1 MVNKPSLPAYLVFT
15 LYLRYHLQ
23 HPPTDFIDKDSH
35 VEYQCHRCC
44 DEIQRRLSTA
54 RGTGTTTLQQL
65 LLARDIMTAMRG
77 PRLQVGSAAWIG
89 EERASALQIVRSEV
103 EEFSYSAHNEIEWLN
118 EHMAAILNENE
129 VNITEAFK
137 TPGKLRGKTPHTIRK
152 AGAIETRAPL
162 SDVFAA
168 SPSTSKN
175 LHSAH
180 TSRFHPP
187 QLHQVASK
195 AIPLGPKPASPQR
208 HVFSPQRAPP
218 PRGLQDS
225 GYYGSQDL
233 IATDLSED
241 AEPEDIANPYSD
253 IVLPP
258 GGSSIRRSPARK
270 AAAASPAKI
279 FQTAR
284 EDQITHALPDVPSD
298 ATQDEPDSSSKE
310 SDMDDPSSEA
320 PVPSPAPSS
329 RKPSMSAEQS
339 DEPSDEQSASEG
351 SSPIRPVVRKSSLN
365 FASLPAREP
374 LNSGKSLGGRLSR
387 NSHFDN
393 GNSSRTSY
401 YQRQTGG
408 KSLGNLAKRESVH
421 EGNPAG
427 MDVDEEESTPAH
439 EASESERPGLS
450 HTKTYTQR
458 LQDQIS
464 MLGKPQG
471 SFGQSKQTSNA
482 SAAQQNATQTQ
493 SATSPKSVSPEKE
506 PVSTTP
512 RASPED
518 DDDDWIEP
526 PNTVKETTDSRPLL
540 TKSHTTDIMEGIQ
553 DKDDDYS
560 PDEQISHSLSNHIK
574 SSSVST
580 MPIAS
585 SALGRETAP
594 LSKAI
599 SISNSSLAA
608 SQDDMADTPSKSPS
622 RSFRD
627 SPLKQVKSK
636 LSSILKSSRGLL
648 ASSAAISAEG
658 KTLMS
663 PSSTRLALHGGP
675 SSESVIMK
683 PQDIETQPLEPVSP
697 TKPVARRTRAST
709 EREKE
714 QRRRE
719 NEVKR
724 MEEQMDKLDKVR
736 EKEREKARAFTQEKV
751 NTTEK
756 EIPAQRQDERLAFKA
771 TPDPVKASQPS
782 PRKIRAGEEPEFRQL
797 DRDTDMSDA
806 QPPMPP
812 PSSSKPTLPSQATRG
827 KDSKRPVK
835 PIKDSA
841 AKAKAPPTV
850 IRVNTG
856 SQHSQY
862 LPAGSRVSTASHDTL
877 NSTHSTASSKTSKSS
892 YQVKSSTHNLKAPP
906 SAGRPK
912 AAELAA
918 RKKEQDERESQRRRE
933 AKAEMERKR
942 IAAQEEQRKQDQQR
956 RLELERQRQ
965 QEEEKKNAQRQA
977 AIEKAKQTK
986 APPPAVRSQPNGPP
1000 DATLAQ
1006 QKSSS
1011 SKAEGQPAR
1020 PPSRLAGIRDESSR
1034 PVNSILSNAAKAG
1047 AKRTLGPETSDDT
1060 YSRPPPSRGG
1070 PAYQTKDSKRRRTSE
1085 HADDEL
1091 EGVNPPNIKGPPVRP
1106 STGFKKDLP
1115 IKSAFQNGYAAAPHS
1130 ATRDLFKAAVTAQH
1144 NSHIKAAHPLDMA
1157 QISKG
1162 PIPFAPGSNATGSS
1176 HKTPARPGQLA
1187 IAKSTVKRASP
1198 RFQNGESIEL
1208 PEIQTDDDDDDD
1220 ESQAMNVAAWA
1231 DSPDLRRALMR
1242 QETMDPS
1249 QIFGPPAPLNM
1260 EEVFNKSKDKWHKFR
1275 QRTSSANWSGLD
1287 RLTEDDIRKDMAAR
1301 DKLRRD
1307 GGWSY
1312 EMSKDML

>member
-1 MVNKPSLPAYLVFT
+1 
-15 LYLRYHLQ
+15 
-23 HPPTDFIDKDSH
+23 
-35 VEYQCHRCC
+35 
-44 DEIQRRLSTA
+44 
-54 RGTGTTTLQQL
+54 
-65 LLARDIMTAMRG
+65 MTAMRG

-89 EERASALQIVRSEV
+89 EERASAVQIVQSEV

-152 AGAIETRAPL
+152 ATAVESRVPL
-162 SDVFAA
+162 SDVFAAA

-180 TSRFHPP
+180 ANRFQPP

-195 AIPLGPKPASPQR
+195 TVPLGAKPSSPQR
-208 HVFSPQRAPP
+208 HVFSPPRPP
-218 PRGLQDS
+218 PVRGMQDS

-233 IATDLSED
+233 IATDPSDD
-241 AEPEDIANPYSD
+241 AEPEDFANPYSD

-258 GGSSIRRSPARK
+258 GGSSIRRSPARN
-270 AAAASPAKI
+270 AVAISPTKT
-279 FQTAR
+279 FQTTNEDHMAR
-284 EDQITHALPDVPSD
+284 ALPDVPSD
-298 ATQDEPDSSSKE
+298 DTQDEPESSSKE
-310 SDMDDPSSEA
+310 SDMDDPSSDA
-320 PVPSPAPSS
+320 PVISPVLSP
-329 RKPSMSAEQS
+329 RKLPMPPGQS
-339 DEPSDEQSASEG
+339 DEPSDDEHSASEG

-374 LNSGKSLGGRLSR
+374 LNSGKSIGARQSR
-387 NSHFDN
+387 NSHFDT

-408 KSLGNLAKRESVH
+408 KSLGNLAKRDSVH
-421 EGNPAG
+421 EENQDG
-427 MDVDEEESTPAH
+427 MDVDGEDSPPDH
-439 EASESERPGLS
+439 EASETERPGMN

-471 SFGQSKQTSNA
+471 SFGQTKQTPNA
-482 SAAQQNATQTQ
+482 SAAQQNTTQTQ
-493 SATSPKSVSPEKE
+493 SATSPKQVSPEME

-518 DDDDWIEP
+518 DDDWIEP
-526 PNTVKETTDSRPLL
+526 PNTVKETVDMRPLL
-540 TKSHTTDIMEGIQ
+540 TKSHTADIMEGIQ
-553 DKDDDYS
+553 DREDDDS
-560 PDEQISHSLSNHIK
+560 PQADEQTAHGLFNNTK
-574 SSSVST
+574 PSSVSNI
-580 MPIAS
+580 PIAS
-585 SALGRETAP
+585 SALTRETAP

-599 SISNSSLAA
+599 SISTASLVA
-608 SQDDMADTPSKSPS
+608 SQDDTTDTPSKSTS
-622 RSFRD
+622 RNFRD
-627 SPLKQVKSK
+627 SPLKQVKNK

-648 ASSAAISAEG
+648 VSGAAVSAEG
-658 KTLMS
+658 RSLMS
-663 PSSTRLALHGGP
+663 PSSTRLALHAGQ
-675 SSESVIMK
+675 SSESIVLK
-683 PQDIETQPLEPVSP
+683 PQDTEPQSTEPTSP
-697 TKPVARRTRAST
+697 TKPIARRTRAST
-709 EREKE
+709 ERDKE
-714 QRRRE
+714 QKRRE

-724 MEEQMDKLDKVR
+724 MEEQMDKLDKAR
-736 EKEREKARAFTQEKV
+736 EKEREKARAFTQEQDKV
-751 NTTEK
+751 TPMEK
-756 EIPAQRQDERLAFKA
+756 EIAIKKQDERPAIKA
-771 TPDPVKASQPS
+771 TPNPAKNSQPS
-782 PRKIRAGEEPEFRQL
+782 PRKMRAGEEPEWRQA

-812 PSSSKPTLPSQATRG
+812 PSSSKPTLPGQAARG

-835 PIKDSA
+835 PTKDLT

-862 LPAGSRVSTASHDTL
+862 HPNGSRVSTASHDTL
-877 NSTHSTASSKTSKSS
+877 NSNHSNASSKSSKSS
-892 YQVKSSTHNLKAPP
+892 YQVKPSAPSFKAPP
-906 SAGRPK
+906 SAGRSK

-918 RKKEQDERESQRRRE
+918 RKREQDERESQRRRE
-933 AKAEMERKR
+933 AKTEMERKR

-965 QEEEKKNAQRQA
+965 QEEEKKSIQRQA
-977 AIEKAKQTK
+977 AIEKAKQTR

-1006 QKSSS
+1006 QKSAS
-1011 SKAEGQPAR
+1011 SKTEGQPAR
-1020 PPSRLAGIRDESSR
+1020 PPSRLAGMRDESSR
-1034 PVNSILSNAAKAG
+1034 PFNSILSNAAKAG
-1047 AKRTLGPETSDDT
+1047 AKRTLGPETGDSA

-1070 PAYQTKDSKRRRTSE
+1070 PTYQTKDSKRRRTSE
-1085 HADDEL
+1085 HDDDEL
-1091 EGVNPPNIKGPPVRP
+1091 GVDNAPKIKGPPVRP

-1115 IKSAFQNGYAAAPHS
+1115 TKSAFQNGYAAAPHS

-1162 PIPFAPGSNATGSS
+1162 PIPFAPGSNAAGPS
-1176 HKTPARPGQLA
+1176 HKTPARPGQLVN
-1187 IAKSTVKRASP
+1187 AKSSVKRSSP

-1220 ESQAMNVAAWA
+1220 EPQGMNVAAWA

-1249 QIFGPPAPLNM
+1249 QIFGPPAPLIM

-1287 RLTEDDIRKDMAAR
+1287 RLTEDDIRKDMVAR

>member
-1 MVNKPSLPAYLVFT
+1 M
-15 LYLRYHLQ
+15 
-23 HPPTDFIDKDSH
+23 
-35 VEYQCHRCC
+35 
-44 DEIQRRLSTA
+44 
-54 RGTGTTTLQQL
+54 
-65 LLARDIMTAMRG
+65 
-77 PRLQVGSAAWIG
+77 
-89 EERASALQIVRSEV
+89 
-103 EEFSYSAHNEIEWLN
+103 
-118 EHMAAILNENE
+118 
-129 VNITEAFK
+129 
-137 TPGKLRGKTPHTIRK
+137 
-152 AGAIETRAPL
+152 
-162 SDVFAA
+162 
-168 SPSTSKN
+168 
-175 LHSAH
+175 
-180 TSRFHPP
+180 
-187 QLHQVASK
+187 
-195 AIPLGPKPASPQR
+195 
-208 HVFSPQRAPP
+208 
-218 PRGLQDS
+218 QDS

-233 IATDLSED
+233 IATDPSEG
-241 AEPEDIANPYSD
+241 AEPEEFANPYSD
-253 IVLPP
+253 IILPP
-258 GGSSIRRSPARK
+258 GGSSVRRSPQKRPTVLPPSK
-270 AAAASPAKI
+270 V
-279 FQTAR
+279 FQMSK
-284 EDQITHALPDVPSD
+284 EDQIPRPLPEVPSY
-298 ATQDEPDSSSKE
+298 ATQDEPESSSKE
-310 SDMDDPSSEA
+310 SDQDDPSSEA
-320 PVPSPAPSS
+320 PITSPAPSP
-329 RKPSMSAEQS
+329 RRLPMPVERS
-339 DEPSDEQSASEG
+339 DGSSEDEQSASEG

-374 LNSGKSLGGRLSR
+374 LNSGKSLGARQSR

-393 GNSSRTSY
+393 GNTSRTSY

-408 KSLGNLAKRESVH
+408 KSLGNLAKRDSVH
-421 EGNPAG
+421 EENPEG
-427 MDVDEEESTPAH
+427 MEVDGEDSSPANEVP
-439 EASESERPGLS
+439 EAERPGLN

-464 MLGKPQG
+464 MLSKPQG
-471 SFGQSKQTSNA
+471 SFGQTKPVSNA
-482 SAAQQNATQTQ
+482 STAQQNVAQVQ
-493 SATSPKSVSPEKE
+493 SATSPRAVSPEKQ

-512 RASPED
+512 RASPGD

-526 PNTVKETTDSRPLL
+526 PNTVKDATEPRPML
-540 TKSHTTDIMEGIQ
+540 TKSFTADIMEGIR
-553 DKDDDYS
+553 DKNDDYS
-560 PDEQISHSLSNHIK
+560 LQADDQTGHGLFQAK
-574 SSSVST
+574 SSSIPNVAV
-580 MPIAS
+580 AS
-585 SALGRETAP
+585 STVARETAP

-599 SISNSSLAA
+599 SISNPNFAA
-608 SQDDMADTPSKSPS
+608 SQDDLADSPSKLGS

-648 ASSAAISAEG
+648 ASSAAVSAEG

-663 PSSTRLALHGGP
+663 PSTTRLGLHAGP
-675 SSESVIMK
+675 SSESVFMK
-683 PQDIETQPLEPVSP
+683 PQDIETQSIEPASP
-697 TKPVARRTRAST
+697 TKPIARRTRAST

-714 QRRRE
+714 QKRRD
-719 NEVKR
+719 NEIKR
-724 MEEQMDKLDKVR
+724 MEEQMDKLDKAR
-736 EKEREKARAFTQEKV
+736 EKEREKARAFTQEQEKV
-751 NTTEK
+751 TTMEK
-756 EIPAQRQDERLAFKA
+756 EVAVRRQDERLAIKA
-771 TPDPVKASQPS
+771 TPNPAKAGPPS
-782 PRKIRAGEEPEFRQL
+782 PRKMRAGEEAESRQT

-812 PSSSKPTLPSQATRG
+812 PSSSKPTLPSQATRA
-827 KDSKRPVK
+827 KDGKRPVR
-835 PIKDSA
+835 PTKDSVV
-841 AKAKAPPTV
+841 KAKAPPTV

-862 LPAGSRVSTASHDTL
+862 HPAGSRVSTASHDTL
-877 NSTHSTASSKTSKSS
+877 NSNHSNASSKTSKSS
-892 YQVKSSTHNLKAPP
+892 YQAKPASQTLKAPP
-906 SAGRPK
+906 SAGRSK

-965 QEEEKKNAQRQA
+965 QEEEKKSAQRQA
-977 AIEKAKQTK
+977 AIEKAKQTR
-986 APPPAVRSQPNGPP
+986 APPPAVRSQLNSAS

-1006 QKSSS
+1006 QKSAASR
-1011 SKAEGQPAR
+1011 AEGQPAR
-1020 PPSRLAGIRDESSR
+1020 PPSRLAGMRDEFNR
-1034 PVNSILSNAAKAG
+1034 PVSALLSNAAKAG
-1047 AKRTLGPETSDDT
+1047 AKRTLGPETGDET

-1091 EGVNPPNIKGPPVRP
+1091 EGDNAPKIKGPPVRP
-1106 STGFKKDLP
+1106 STGFKKVCFHAIQAVVEGEARTNNSQDLP
-1115 IKSAFQNGYAAAPHS
+1115 TKSAFQNGYAAAPHS

-1162 PIPFAPGSNATGSS
+1162 PIPFAPTSNAAGSS

-1187 IAKSTVKRASP
+1187 SAKSTVKRSSP
-1198 RFQNGESIEL
+1198 RFQTGESIEL

-1220 ESQAMNVAAWA
+1220 EAQSMNVAAWA

-1249 QIFGPPAPLNM
+1249 QIFGPPAPLIM

>member
-1 MVNKPSLPAYLVFT
+1 
-15 LYLRYHLQ
+15 
-23 HPPTDFIDKDSH
+23 
-35 VEYQCHRCC
+35 
-44 DEIQRRLSTA
+44 
-54 RGTGTTTLQQL
+54 
-65 LLARDIMTAMRG
+65 MTAVRG
-77 PRLQVGSAAWIG
+77 PRLQVGSAAWVG
-89 EERASALQIVRSEV
+89 EERASALEIVQSEV

-137 TPGKLRGKTPHTIRK
+137 TPGKLRGKTPHTTRK
-152 AGAIETRAPL
+152 LNVAETRVPL

-168 SPSTSKN
+168 PPGVSKSQP
-175 LHSAH
+175 SAH
-180 TSRFHPP
+180 ATRFQPP

-195 AIPLGPKPASPQR
+195 AVPLFTKPVSPQR
-208 HVFSPQRAPP
+208 HVFSPQRPP
-218 PRGLQDS
+218 PLRAMQDS

-233 IATDLSED
+233 IATDPSENP
-241 AEPEDIANPYSD
+241 EPEDSANPYSD
-253 IVLPP
+253 IILPP
-258 GGSSIRRSPARK
+258 GGSSVRRSPARK
-270 AAAASPAKI
+270 IVSVSPTKS
-279 FQTAR
+279 FPTTKEDSTAH
-284 EDQITHALPDVPSD
+284 IPLDVSSD
-298 ATQDEPDSSSKE
+298 ATRDEPELSAKDFIT
-310 SDMDDPSSEA
+310 DDTSSEA
-320 PVPSPAPSS
+320 PVTSPAPFSGN
-329 RKPSMSAEQS
+329 PPISAEQS
-339 DEPSDEQSASEG
+339 DEASDDEQSASEG

-374 LNSGKSLGGRLSR
+374 LTSGKSIGTRQSR
-387 NSHFDN
+387 NSHFDA

-408 KSLGNLAKRESVH
+408 KSLGNLAKHDEDR
-421 EGNPAG
+421 PDG
-427 MDVDEEESTPAH
+427 MEVDA
-439 EASESERPGLS
+439 EAASPVYEAPEADRPGVN

-464 MLGKPQG
+464 MLSKPQG
-471 SFGQSKQTSNA
+471 SFGQTKQTSNA
-482 SAAQQNATQTQ
+482 VAAQQDPVQAQ
-493 SATSPKSVSPEKE
+493 SVTSPKAASPEKE

-518 DDDDWIEP
+518 DDDDWIES
-526 PNTVKETTDSRPLL
+526 PNTAKKAREAREAMEARPIL
-540 TKSHTTDIMEGIQ
+540 TKSHTADIMEGIQ

-560 PDEQISHSLSNHIK
+560 LLANEQTSQSLFNPQK
-574 SSSVST
+574 SSS
-580 MPIAS
+580 S
-585 SALGRETAP
+585 SAMPTDSTTLARETAP
-594 LSKAI
+594 LSRAI
-599 SISNSSLAA
+599 SIPIPSFPL
-608 SQDDMADTPSKSPS
+608 SQDDLADTPSKSPT
-622 RSFRD
+622 RGFRD

-648 ASSAAISAEG
+648 ATNAEG
-658 KTLMS
+658 KSLMS

-675 SSESVIMK
+675 SLESIVLK
-683 PQDIETQPLEPVSP
+683 PQDIESRPTEFASP
-697 TKPVARRTRAST
+697 TKPIARRTRAST

-714 QRRRE
+714 QKRRE

-724 MEEQMDKLDKVR
+724 MEEQMDKLDKAR
-736 EKEREKARAFTQEKV
+736 EKEREKARAFTQEQEKV
-751 NTTEK
+751 ATMEK
-756 EIPAQRQDERLAFKA
+756 EVAAKRQDEMLALKA
-771 TPDPVKASQPS
+771 TPNPAKSGPPS
-782 PRKIRAGEEPEFRQL
+782 PRKMRAGEEPQFRQV
-797 DRDTDMSDA
+797 DRDVDMSDSH
-806 QPPMPP
+806 PPMPP
-812 PSSSKPTLPSQATRG
+812 PSSTKPTLPGRG
-827 KDSKRPVK
+827 KESKRPVK
-835 PIKDSA
+835 PVKDSVS
-841 AKAKAPPTV
+841 KIKAPPTV

-862 LPAGSRVSTASHDTL
+862 QPAGSRVSTASHDTL
-877 NSTHSTASSKTSKSS
+877 NSTHSTASSRASNKSS
-892 YQVKSSTHNLKAPP
+892 YQAKSSAPNSKAPP
-906 SAGRPK
+906 SAGRSK

-965 QEEEKKNAQRQA
+965 QEEEKKRQA
-977 AIEKAKQTK
+977 AIEKAKQTR

-1000 DATLAQ
+1000 DSALAQ
-1006 QKSSS
+1006 QKSAF

-1020 PPSRLAGIRDESSR
+1020 PPSRLAAMREDSSR

-1060 YSRPPPSRGG
+1060 YSRPPPSRGA

-1085 HADDEL
+1085 HGDE
-1091 EGVNPPNIKGPPVRP
+1091 ESEVDSAPKIKGPPVRP

-1115 IKSAFQNGYAAAPHS
+1115 TKSAFQNGYAAVPHS

-1144 NSHIKAAHPLDMA
+1144 NSHLKATHPLDLA

-1162 PIPFAPGSNATGSS
+1162 PIPFAPSSNAAGSS
-1176 HKTPARPGQLA
+1176 HKTPARPGQFA
-1187 IAKSTVKRASP
+1187 SVKSSVRKASP
-1198 RFQNGESIEL
+1198 RFQNGDSIEL

-1220 ESQAMNVAAWA
+1220 DDEAQGMNVAAWA

-1249 QIFGPPAPLNM
+1249 QIFGPPAPLIM

>member
-1 MVNKPSLPAYLVFT
+1 
-15 LYLRYHLQ
+15 
-23 HPPTDFIDKDSH
+23 
-35 VEYQCHRCC
+35 
-44 DEIQRRLSTA
+44 
-54 RGTGTTTLQQL
+54 
-65 LLARDIMTAMRG
+65 MTAMRG

-89 EERASALQIVRSEV
+89 EERTSALQIVQSEV

-118 EHMAAILNENE
+118 EHMAAVMNENE

-137 TPGKLRGKTPHTIRK
+137 TPGKLRSKTPHTIRK
-152 AGAIETRAPL
+152 AGAAETRVPL

-168 SPSTSKN
+168 SPSASKT

-180 TSRFHPP
+180 LSRFHPP
-187 QLHQVASK
+187 QLHQAASK
-195 AIPLGPKPASPQR
+195 AVPLAIKPASPQR
-208 HVFSPQRAPP
+208 HVFSPQRPPP
-218 PRGLQDS
+218 PRALQDS

-233 IATDLSED
+233 AATDPSED
-241 AEPEDIANPYSD
+241 AEPEDFANPYSD

-258 GGSSIRRSPARK
+258 GGSSVRRSPARK
-270 AAAASPAKI
+270 PAAVSPTKTFEAP
-279 FQTAR
+279 R
-284 EDQITHALPDVPSD
+284 EDCTTHALPDVPSD
-298 ATQDEPDSSSKE
+298 ATQDEPESSSKE

-320 PVPSPAPSS
+320 PVASPALPS
-329 RKPSMSAEQS
+329 RKPRMSADRS
-339 DEPSDEQSASEG
+339 DDASEDEQSASEG

-374 LNSGKSLGGRLSR
+374 LNSGKSLGARMSR
-387 NSHFDN
+387 NSHVDN

-408 KSLGNLAKRESVH
+408 KSLGNLAKRDSVH
-421 EGNPAG
+421 EDDRNG
-427 MDVDEEESTPAH
+427 MAVDGDESSPVR
-439 EASESERPGLS
+439 EASGAERPGMN

-464 MLGKPQG
+464 MLGKTQG
-471 SFGQSKQTSNA
+471 SFGQTKQPSNA
-482 SAAQQNATQTQ
+482 PPAQQNTTQTQ
-493 SATSPKSVSPEKE
+493 SATSPKPASDGKE
-506 PVSTTP
+506 PISTTP

-526 PNTVKETTDSRPLL
+526 PNTAKETTEPRPML
-540 TKSHTTDIMEGIQ
+540 TKSYTADIMEGIQ
-553 DKDDDYS
+553 DKDEEY
-560 PDEQISHSLSNHIK
+560 PPQGDEQTSHGLFSHVK
-574 SSSVST
+574 TSSVAT

-585 SALGRETAP
+585 SALARETAP

-599 SISNSSLAA
+599 SNSNPSLAA
-608 SQDDMADTPSKSPS
+608 PQDDMADTPSKSHS

-648 ASSAAISAEG
+648 ASSAAVSAEG
-658 KTLMS
+658 KSLMS
-663 PSSTRLALHGGP
+663 PSSTRLALHAGL

-683 PQDIETQPLEPVSP
+683 PQDVEAHATEPASP
-697 TKPVARRTRAST
+697 AKPAARRTRAST

-714 QRRRE
+714 QKRRE
-719 NEVKR
+719 NEIKR
-724 MEEQMDKLDKVR
+724 MEEQMDKLDKAR
-736 EKEREKARAFTQEKV
+736 EKEREKARAFTQEQEKV
-751 NTTEK
+751 ATMEK
-756 EIPAQRQDERLAFKA
+756 EVAVKRHDERLAIKA
-771 TPDPVKASQPS
+771 TPNPVKTSQPS
-782 PRKIRAGEEPEFRQL
+782 PRKMARAGEEPESRQI
-797 DRDTDMSDA
+797 DGDTDMSDA

-812 PSSSKPTLPSQATRG
+812 PSSSKPTLPGQATRS

-835 PIKDSA
+835 PVKDA
-841 AKAKAPPTV
+841 ATKAKAPPTV

-862 LPAGSRVSTASHDTL
+862 HPAGSRVSTASHDTL
-877 NSTHSTASSKTSKSS
+877 NSTHSTVSSKTSKSS
-892 YQVKSSTHNLKAPP
+892 YQAKPATQTFKAPP
-906 SAGRPK
+906 SAGRSK

-918 RKKEQDERESQRRRE
+918 RKREQDERESQRRRE

-965 QEEEKKNAQRQA
+965 QEEEKKSAQRQA
-977 AIEKAKQTK
+977 AIEKAKQTR
-986 APPPAVRSQPNGPP
+986 APPPAVRPQLNGPP
-1000 DATLAQ
+1000 DVTLAQ
-1006 QKSSS
+1006 QKSAS

-1020 PPSRLAGIRDESSR
+1020 PPSRLAGIRDESGR
-1034 PVNSILSNAAKAG
+1034 PVNAVLSNAAKAG
-1047 AKRTLGPETSDDT
+1047 AKRTLGPDASDET

-1070 PAYQTKDSKRRRTSE
+1070 PAYQTQDSKRRRTSE
-1085 HADDEL
+1085 HGDE
-1091 EGVNPPNIKGPPVRP
+1091 ESEVDNPPKIKGLPVRP

-1115 IKSAFQNGYAAAPHS
+1115 MKSAFQNGYAAAPHS
-1130 ATRDLFKAAVTAQH
+1130 ASRDLFKAAVTAQH

-1162 PIPFAPGSNATGSS
+1162 PIPFAPAAGSS
-1176 HKTPARPGQLA
+1176 SHRTPARPGQLA
-1187 IAKSTVKRASP
+1187 SAKSTAKRSSP
-1198 RFQNGESIEL
+1198 RFQAGESIEL

-1220 ESQAMNVAAWA
+1220 ESQGMNVAAWA